1 MISKSPRYANVI
13 TFGLP
18 LFLVFL
24 GLLLWVL
31 PQSAPRDS
39 ALAILLGT
47 WFVFWF
53 VIVGLVANA
62 ILSQLAG
69 VIATSKGRR
78 FAPFYFIGLL
88 VSFVVPLIVAA
99 ASKPKV

>member
-18 LFLVFL
+18 LFIIVLS
-24 GLLLWVL
+24 LLLWVF
-31 PQSAPRDS
+31 PPTRNGGTS
-39 ALAILLGT
+39 ALAILFAS
-47 WFVFWF
+47 WFVF
-53 VIVGLVANA
+53 VGLIINA

-78 FAPFYFIGLL
+78 FGPFYFIGLFA
-88 VSFVVPLIVAA
+88 SFLGPLIVAA
-99 ASKPKV
+99 RSKPKA

>member
-18 LFLVFL
+18 VLVVAL
-24 GLLLWVL
+24 SLLLWVL
-31 PQSAPRDS
+31 PPTRNAGNS
-39 ALAILLGT
+39 ALAILVGG
-47 WFVFWF
+47 WVAF
-53 VIVGLVANA
+53 VGLIVNA